1 MANRKKPFLTPFD
14 LLATGLSFQIHLVN
28 AHREALLAVDRL
40 ESPQSNG
47 LGDEGHFQST
57 NPISTLKSRD
67 LN

>member
-47 LGDEGHFQST
+47 LGDEGHFQT
-57 NPISTLKSRD
+57 ISTLKSRD